1 MAHNKGQVSLEMLI
15 VLAAAIA
22 FLGVFMSAASDFSGK
37 ALNRSELQTQKAAF
51 NDLAY
56 NLNLVN
62 SLSPG
67 TAFKRKITL
76 IENAAIQVNE
86 KNELSMTFELNNH
99 TTTWKQ
105 TIPEGAQL
113 NLKELTK
120 GEHVLIYEKTP
131 TGATLTQLN

>member
-1 MAHNKGQVSLEMLI
+1 MARNKGQASLEMLI

-22 FLGVFMSAASDFSGK
+22 FLAVFMSAASDFSSK

-51 NDLAY
+51 NDLTY

-67 TAFKRKITL
+67 STFKRKITL
-76 IENAAIQVNE
+76 IENAAIQINE
-86 KNELSMTFELNNH
+86 KSELNMTFVLNNQ
-99 TTTWKQ
+99 TTTWLQK
-105 TIPEGAQL
+105 IPENTQIKL
-113 NLKELTK
+113 NQLTK
-120 GEHVLIYEKTP
+120 GERTLIYEKTP